1 MIAGAAGRACVARQ
15 SSAMAN
21 SRRKRKRP
29 NARQERRVTPR
40 RGDDYTLLQHDRQL
54 QGTERI
60 CQSFFQTRNINE
72 LIEKVLQTA
81 LDVVGA
87 EAGSVLLADD
97 ETERLV
103 FRHVIG
109 AKAEQVHGKSIPWN
123 KGIAGDVYK
132 SGKAA
137 IISDVKQDPR
147 HYPDVD
153 FMADY
158 KTKDMIT
165 LPLKQWD
172 GDSLGVLNVLN
183 KRGGVLNED
192 DLAPLTIIATF
203 AALAIRQA
211 RHFEEAKL
219 AEMARLVADIG
230 HDLRNLH
237 YPVVAGTELLQ
248 SELEEVFGRLPHVD
262 AARNAAS
269 HELCD
274 EVIETI
280 QATSRRIQDR
290 IKQIGDCVKGLSSPP
305 TFKSCSLGEVV
316 ESVFKT
322 LHLVA
327 EERGISLR
335 TEGLADLPRIMADEQ
350 RLFNAFYNLVN
361 NALPEVPVGGSIT
374 IRGQREPG
382 DWVLL
387 SVTDTGRGMPPEVQ
401 KSLFTTRTIT
411 RKPGGIGLGTKI
423 VKDVVDAH
431 KGTIRVEGQEGVGTT
446 FFIRLPLDPTR
457 PDKKS

>member
-1 MIAGAAGRACVARQ
+1 MIAGAGDRACPAWH
-15 SSAMAN
+15 SSDMAI
-21 SRRKRKRP
+21 SRHKQ
-29 NARQERRVTPR
+29 NHQDARQERRITPR
-40 RGDDYTLLQHDRQL
+40 RGDDYKLLQHDRQL

-60 CQSFFQTRNINE
+60 CQSFFQTHNINE

-87 EAGSVLLADD
+87 EAGSVLLADV

-109 AKAEQVHGKSIPWN
+109 AKAELVYGKSIPWD

-137 IISDVKQDPR
+137 IISDVKQDSR
-147 HYPDVD
+147 HFPDVD
-153 FMADY
+153 LMADY

-172 GDSLGVLNVLN
+172 GDPIGVLNVLN
-183 KRGGVLNED
+183 KRAGVLSED
-192 DLAPLTIIATF
+192 DLAPLTIITTF
-203 AALAIRQA
+203 ASLAIQQA
-211 RHFEEAKL
+211 RLFEEAKL
-219 AEMARLVADIG
+219 AEIVRLVADIG

-248 SELEEVFGRLPHVD
+248 SELEEVFGRLPHVE
-262 AARNAAS
+262 AVKNAAS
-269 HELCD
+269 QELCD

-290 IKQIGDCVKGLSSPP
+290 IKQIGDCVKGLTCEP
-305 TFKSCSLGEVV
+305 TFAPCSPADVV
-316 ESVFKT
+316 EAVFKT

-327 EERGISLR
+327 KERSISLR
-335 TEGLADLPRIMADEQ
+335 AEGLARLPRIMADEH

-361 NALPEVPVGGSIT
+361 NALPEVPAGGSIT

-382 DWVLL
+382 EWVML
-387 SVTDTGRGMPPEVQ
+387 SVADTGRGMSPEIQ
-401 KSLFTTRTIT
+401 QSLFTSRTIS

-423 VKDVVDAH
+423 VKDAVDAH
-431 KGTIRVEGQEGVGTT
+431 TGTIRVESQEGVGTI
-446 FFIRLPLDPTR
+446 FFIRLPLVPTR
-457 PDKKS
+457 PDKRS